1 MKSYFDSLIAINQSK
16 AIKHLSEIFLFLFLF
31 ILNNFALIGFD
42 LNVYALMFEMSYV
55 DKNITFFSLQTKTV
69 FNKMFSKKMNLKK
82 IEETI
87 RAMDGNSYNS
97 V

>member
-16 AIKHLSEIFLFLFLF
+16 AIEHLSEIFLFLY